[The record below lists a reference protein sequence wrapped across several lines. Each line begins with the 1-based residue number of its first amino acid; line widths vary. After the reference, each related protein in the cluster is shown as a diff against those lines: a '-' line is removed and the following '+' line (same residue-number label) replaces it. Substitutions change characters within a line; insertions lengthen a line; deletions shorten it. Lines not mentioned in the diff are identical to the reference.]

1 MMAVWS
7 VLGHLHIMEMS
18 RLKVVLVAA
27 ANTTAVVCFL
37 AHRCAAG
44 SARSPRT
51 PSPIPS
57 KAVAMPADNRLGC
70 HHDKGFPP
78 AEPQSSQRYPEQ
90 PIEGAKPRTRPLGMQ
105 DQQLLSQR
113 QILQSE

>member
-1 MMAVWS
+1 
-7 VLGHLHIMEMS
+7 MEMN

-44 SARSPRT
+44 SARSPLA

-57 KAVAMPADNRLGC
+57 KAGAMPADNRLGC
-70 HHDKGFPP
+70 HHD
-78 AEPQSSQRYPEQ
+78 
-90 PIEGAKPRTRPLGMQ
+90 
-105 DQQLLSQR
+105 
-113 QILQSE
+113 